1 MKSIRK
7 GIALLALA
15 AALAFPTGVFAVSAS
30 GSTDESLT
38 VATTIT
44 LVAPAA
50 VTYIGPVTDMT
61 ALVNVTVVST
71 TNPTGLALSVASNA
85 AGAGKIDPATRHADT
100 PTVTGNLTAWATPLS
115 TSSFPAGGN
124 IATSNNSGTG
134 SASTL
139 FHVDANN
146 YAPGT
151 YTGTL
156 TFTATT
162 N

>member
-1 MKSIRK
+1 MTHIRK
-7 GIALLALA
+7 GIALLTLA
-15 AALAFPTGVFAVSAS
+15 AVLAFPTGVFAVSAS

-38 VATTIT
+38 VATLIT

-50 VTYIGPVTDMT
+50 VTYSGPVTDMT

-71 TNPTGLALSVASNA
+71 TNPTGLALSVHSNA
-85 AGAGKIDPATRHADT
+85 AGADKIDPASRSADLST
-100 PTVTGNLTAWATPLS
+100 TTGNLTPWGGGALV
-115 TSSFPAGGN
+115 FPGGGN
-124 IATSNNSGTG
+124 IASSASSGTG
-134 SASTL
+134 TASTL
-139 FHVDANN
+139 FHVNANA
-146 YAPGT
+146 YAPGV